1 MDWNCTLTEERLSD
15 YLEAQLS
22 APEMAAFAA
31 HSERCARCAALLAQ
45 VGDLLA
51 DMHRLELVEEPA
63 GLQTRILEATL
74 GPRAKKAG
82 WRRWFAWTPMIW
94 QPRFAIGMAT
104 VAACALVVIQA
115 GGVLPNKMHKAN
127 LNPADI
133 VRSINSQVH
142 LNYAKGVKFV
152 NNLRV
157 VYEIES
163 RMETQNP
170 PQQAPAQ
177 PEQNNLQQNQNDPQ
191 EKSDKRPGRTEK
203 RNAILYA
210 EAAPSAGARNAQAA
224 PAAESSVSSEA
235 TQSQQTFETH
245 PDCFAKRDSTLLPRV
260 ALANPNLNLGFPTLA
275 EQSFAFLAPDELAT
289 EDGSKPEWSAP

>member
-22 APEMAAFAA
+22 APETAAFAA
-31 HSERCARCAALLAQ
+31 HCEGCTRCAGLLSQ
-45 VGDLLA
+45 VSGVLA
-51 DMHRLELVEEPA
+51 DIHRLELLPEPQH
-63 GLQTRILEATL
+63 LQTRILEATL
-74 GPRAKKAG
+74 GSRAKKAG

-104 VAACALVVIQA
+104 VAACALVVVQA

-133 VRSINSQVH
+133 VRSIKSQVH

-163 RMETQNP
+163 RLETQNP

-177 PEQNNLQQNQNDPQ
+177 PEQNNLQRNQNDPQ

-210 EAAPSAGARNAQAA
+210 EAAPAT
-224 PAAESSVSSEA
+224 ESSVSPEA

-260 ALANPNLNLGFPTLA
+260 APANPNLNRVFPVLVSESISA
-275 EQSFAFLAPDELAT
+275 PASAAPDELAT
-289 EDGSKPEWSAP
+289 EDGPKPEWSAP